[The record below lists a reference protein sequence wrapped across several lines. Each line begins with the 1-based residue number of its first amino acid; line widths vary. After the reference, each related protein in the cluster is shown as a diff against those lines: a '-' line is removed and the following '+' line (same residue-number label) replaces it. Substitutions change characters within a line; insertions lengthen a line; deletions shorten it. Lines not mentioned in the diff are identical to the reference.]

1 LLRDSQSRFR
11 RVVMLEYPRK
21 GVWTLGFVT
30 GSVGSQMQSR
40 LTEPMISVFIPTTPN
55 PTSGWYAM
63 VPEDEVVNLTISIED
78 AFKVLISG
86 GIVNPEEREMERR
99 SPRTGIPLNLPRRQK
114 SMAVEELGEA
124 QVEMIS
130 LEEEV

>member
-1 LLRDSQSRFR
+1 
-11 RVVMLEYPRK
+11 
-21 GVWTLGFVT
+21 
-30 GSVGSQMQSR
+30 MQSR
-40 LTEPMISVFIPTTPN
+40 VTEPLISVFIPTTPN

-63 VPEDEVVNLTISIED
+63 VPEDEVINLSISIED

-99 SPRTGIPLNLPRRQK
+99 SPRAGMPLNLPRRQK
-114 SMAVEELGEA
+114 SMVVEELGET